1 MQEFISSI
9 TTEHLIFVFALI
21 FIFTFRKPLMGLID
35 RTEKIGKDG
44 LTAGNNSKIQDDSS
58 QTTSESV
65 QTLLDYVGN
74 SIVINELETNIV
86 KDLKGKNLDSSG
98 DTAKVLIKHLAGTQA
113 LLAFE
118 RIYSNIFG
126 SQIQLLKRLNEQSR
140 DNDFALQHYNQ
151 VCENVPNF
159 KDSVTY
165 ENYNNFLI
173 SNILIIKK
181 DNSFHIT
188 NMGIEFLTWLTRNG
202 KLESKQL

>member
-1 MQEFISSI
+1 MQELISSV

-21 FIFTFRKPLMGLID
+21 FIFTFKKPLMGLIE

-44 LTAGNNSKIQDDSS
+44 LTVGNNSKIQENSS
-58 QTTSESV
+58 QSTSESV

-74 SIVINELETNIV
+74 SIVINKLETNIV
-86 KDLKGKNLDSSG
+86 KDLKDKNLDSSG

-140 DNDFALQHYNQ
+140 DNEYVLQHYNQ
-151 VCENVPNF
+151 ICEKVPNF
-159 KDSVTY
+159 KDSITY
-165 ENYNNFLI
+165 DIYNNFLI
-173 SNILIIKK
+173 SNILIIKE
-181 DNSFHIT
+181 DDSFLVT

-202 KLESKQL
+202 KLEGKQL

>member
-44 LTAGNNSKIQDDSS
+44 LTAGNKSKIQDDSS
-58 QTTSESV
+58 PTTSESV

-165 ENYNNFLI
+165 DNYNNFLI

-181 DNSFHIT
+181 DNSIKV
-188 NMGIEFLTWLTRNG
+188 L
-202 KLESKQL
+202 KYKAC